1 MWHCARQ
8 PRHRS
13 RVQATQ
19 PQDRQTLESED
30 RRDQSEAYAG
40 HHPHV
45 GRHHHHPGPRIQ
57 PRRRFLARPEVVDA
71 DLQGDLQ
78 VVVRPG
84 VRRAQ
89 THLDF
94 LEKIAEGFV
103 IEAYNSTKEKG
114 YNSKPEQKQMKL
126 DAYDLSML
134 ERALEEMRGTC
145 RRPIPKTTAASRS
158 TSSSGVVTTRS
169 TR

>member
-1 MWHCARQ
+1 
-8 PRHRS
+8 
-13 RVQATQ
+13 
-19 PQDRQTLESED
+19 
-30 RRDQSEAYAG
+30 
-40 HHPHV
+40 
-45 GRHHHHPGPRIQ
+45 
-57 PRRRFLARPEVVDA
+57 
-71 DLQGDLQ
+71 
-78 VVVRPG
+78 
-84 VRRAQ
+84 
-89 THLDF
+89 
-94 LEKIAEGFV
+94 V